1 MTITNGIIYPAEGKH
16 LQNIHTN
23 EAYPDFINPAKSL
36 SKDDFKE
43 ITAEEYQAYLQ
54 ALDQLTD
61 STALEIITEGTEK

>member
-1 MTITNGIIYPAEGKH
+1 MTVINGIIYPAEGKH
-16 LQNIHTN
+16 LQNILTN

-61 STALEIITEGTEK
+61 SAALEIITEGTEK